1 MAMAMTMMIVMM
13 VMRMMTRT
21 TTIARLTTMMVVTVM
36 MNLFRRNNRERVDRV
51 RVDIT
56 YWATCD
62 ESVHG
67 RSAKCAEAVAS
78 PNARSQDPTC
88 DESVHEGVGS

>member
-1 MAMAMTMMIVMM
+1 MTPMMVLGMAMAMTMMIVMM

-21 TTIARLTTMMVVTVM
+21 TTIARLTSMMVATVM

-56 YWATCD
+56 YWHIAG
-62 ESVHG
+62 SV
-67 RSAKCAEAVAS
+67 A
-78 PNARSQDPTC
+78 
-88 DESVHEGVGS
+88 

>member
-51 RVDIT
+51 RVDIAF
-56 YWATCD
+56 WHIAS
-62 ESVHG
+62 SVADLPRIFPG
-67 RSAKCAEAVAS
+67 
-78 PNARSQDPTC
+78 
-88 DESVHEGVGS
+88 SV